1 VGGGGSPWGQAAR
14 GHPDSLRNV
23 RGPTSSATCV
33 ASSLPSLVAATL
45 GDRAGQDQE
54 EEGQSRDRQKVPATA
69 ACAATAAAAAAAAT
83 ATASAAALGLA
94 PNQLPST
101 PRNLWVSGRWFRSW
115 PPAISPKEQGHE
127 KVRLGQG
134 MQGWG
139 WGHSPLQSRAGK
151 VGQGSQGGK
160 GFECK
165 QTKCLCPLVPEGL
178 SSICSRALSLSLTA
192 PFLGFYA
199 SKPPKPPIPLTCYP
213 VPSCA

>member
-1 VGGGGSPWGQAAR
+1 MGGGGSPWGQAAR
-14 GHPDSLRNV
+14 GHPDSLCNV

-69 ACAATAAAAAAAAT
+69 ACLRCCRCRCCLRCRPGPGPQPAPQH
-83 ATASAAALGLA
+83 SAGIFGSLDAG
-94 PNQLPST
+94 
-101 PRNLWVSGRWFRSW
+101 SGPD

-139 WGHSPLQSRAGK
+139 WGGDMAPSNL
-151 VGQGSQGGK
+151 GQGKLARDLEEGRGLQANQMS
-160 GFECK
+160 
-165 QTKCLCPLVPEGL
+165 LPPCPSGTVFHLL
-178 SSICSRALSLSLTA
+178 ARALSLTA
-192 PFLGFYA
+192 PFLGFYTL
-199 SKPPKPPIPLTCYP
+199 KPPKPPIPLTHYP